1 MYNITSLVKSFWK
14 FSSSYIYIYRFFLWE
29 NRLIVDSRGN
39 FKQHFSSQEN
49 LHYEDFVNELLIK
62 QKTLTNRGE
71 MELII
76 EMNNLKLWYER
87 TNIKHF

>member
-1 MYNITSLVKSFWK
+1 MRKSVNC
-14 FSSSYIYIYRFFLWE
+14 RFP
-29 NRLIVDSRGN
+29 GN

-76 EMNNLKLWYER
+76 EMNNLKL
-87 TNIKHF
+87 